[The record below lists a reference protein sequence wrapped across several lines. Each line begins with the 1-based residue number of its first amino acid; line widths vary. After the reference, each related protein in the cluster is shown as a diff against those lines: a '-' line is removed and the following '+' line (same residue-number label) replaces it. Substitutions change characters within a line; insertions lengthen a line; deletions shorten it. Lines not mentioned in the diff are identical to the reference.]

1 LPTMITFSGAWIES
15 IMSSEE
21 VGLFGQI
28 AAVDG
33 YVVRADGFMDKIVA
47 VGVGDD
53 QNAGS

>member
-1 LPTMITFSGAWIES
+1 MITFSGAWIES

-33 YVVRADGFMDKIVA
+33 YVVRADGFMDEIVA